1 MKLYAVIYSV
11 GGFTKENVASPK
23 IAGVYSNIEIAE
35 AVKKAVG
42 YGASVVPL
50 ELNEI
55 GKGYIQFAK
64 QMFNIDLEK
73 MLDQEK
79 NKSNSVEENKE
90 LRHLSDLEKKC
101 LMSAEEFLECEES
114 ETIIEDDGCGYW
126 ATHDKVSDV
135 NCFAIKPDWA
145 THVCWYNK

>member
-11 GGFTKENVASPK
+11 GGFAKEDVARPG
-23 IAGVYSNIEIAE
+23 IAGVYSNMEVAE

-50 ELNEI
+50 VLDEI

-64 QMFNIDLEK
+64 EMFNMDLEAMLASK
-73 MLDQEK
+73 MNTANCSEEKIQFREFSELD
-79 NKSNSVEENKE
+79 KE
-90 LRHLSDLEKKC
+90 C
-101 LMSAEEFLECEES
+101 LMSAEEFLMDEES
-114 ETIIEDDGCGYW
+114 GTIIDDDGCGYW
-126 ATHDKVSDV
+126 ATLDKVSDV
-135 NCFAIKPDWA
+135 SCFSEKPDWA